1 MKNTNLKVSLT
12 ALTMLAAA
20 AFLAPDTAQA
30 HCDTLDGPVVL
41 TAKAALEKGDITPVL
56 KWVKAENEAEIRAAF
71 KKTLAV
77 RSKGA
82 EAKELADQYFFETL
96 VRVHRAGE
104 GAPFDGLKPAGT
116 VEPAVAAADQA
127 LATSKVDDLV
137 GDVTKAVANG
147 IRQRFNKA
155 VAAKKYA
162 DESVEAGRKYVEA
175 YVSYIHY
182 VEGVYEAAKSAAH
195 GHFPEVETHAG
206 HHD

>member
-1 MKNTNLKVSLT
+1 MKYTLVLVMVICLT
-12 ALTMLAAA
+12 SWFT
-20 AFLAPDTAQA
+20 TGTVQA

-56 KWVKAENEAEIRAAF
+56 KWVKAENEVEIRAAF

-77 RSKGA
+77 RGKGA
-82 EAKELADQYFFETL
+82 EARELADQYFFETL
-96 VRVHRAGE
+96 VRLHRAGE

-116 VEPAVAAADQA
+116 VEPVVAEADQA
-127 LATSKVDDLV
+127 LAAGKVDDLV
-137 GDVTKAVANG
+137 GDVSKAVGDG

-155 VAAKKYA
+155 MAAKKHA
-162 DESVEAGRKYVEA
+162 DENVEAGREYVEA

-182 VEGVYEAAKSAAH
+182 VEGMYEAAKSAAH
-195 GHFPEVETHAG
+195 GHVSEAETHAG